1 MNTKQKV
8 LALLR
13 QNGAILSGEKLA
25 QEIGISRTA
34 IWKAVR
40 ELEKMGYQIE
50 RHANGYQY
58 LPSDVLEA
66 DSIATNELQA
76 ANIFLLDETD
86 STMKDAKLGALAK
99 QTTPALYVA
108 ETQTGGHGRFG
119 RPFFCPRGQIYMS
132 LLLNPNQSFE
142 ELPQYTLLA
151 AVAVSLAIDEVTGRK
166 TDIKWVN
173 DIYLDG
179 KKVCGILSE
188 ATSDFET
195 GRISYV
201 VLGMGINFSIPLETF
216 PDGLE
221 KKASSLFPEGNAP
234 VSRNQLMHLIWQNF
248 FELLAGLPDNSYLKV
263 YREKSFVLNKTVTFT
278 QQGITYSGIAKTI
291 SDTGELSVLTAD
303 GMKLLS
309 SGEISLQSI
318 Y

>member
-13 QNGAILSGEKLA
+13 KNGAVFSGEKLA
-25 QEIGISRTA
+25 QEIGVSRTA

-40 ELEKMGYQIE
+40 ELEKMGYRIE
-50 RHANGYQY
+50 RHANGYHY

-66 DSIATNELQA
+66 DSIATNDLRAE
-76 ANIFLLDETD
+76 NIVLMDATE
-86 STMKDAKLGALAK
+86 STMKDAKLGAMNQ
-99 QTTPALYVA
+99 QTTPALYLA

-119 RPFFCPRGQIYMS
+119 RPFFSPRGQIYMS

-151 AVAVSLAIDEVTGRK
+151 AVAVSLAIDEITGRK

-179 KKVCGILSE
+179 KKICGILSE

-195 GRISYV
+195 GRISHV
-201 VLGMGINFSIPLETF
+201 VLGMGINFSIPPKTF

-221 KKASSLFPEGNAP
+221 KKASSLFPDGTAV
-234 VSRNQLMHLIWQNF
+234 VSRNQLIKLIWQNF
-248 FELLAGLPDNSYLKV
+248 FELLEDLPDKSYLKV
-263 YREKSFVLNKTVTFT
+263 YREKSFVLNKTVTFV
-278 QQGITYSGIAKTI
+278 QQGITYSGVAKAI
-291 SDTGELSVLTAD
+291 SDTGELLVLTSA
-303 GMKLLS
+303 GMKVLS

-318 Y
+318 N

>member
-1 MNTKQKV
+1 MKTKQKV

-13 QNGAILSGEKLA
+13 KNGAVFSGEKLA
-25 QEIGISRTA
+25 QEIGVSRTA
-34 IWKAVR
+34 IWKAVQ

-66 DSIATNELQA
+66 DSIATNDLRAE
-76 ANIFLLDETD
+76 NIVLMDATE
-86 STMKDAKLGALAK
+86 STMKDAKLGALNQ
-99 QTTPALYVA
+99 QTTPALFIA

-179 KKVCGILSE
+179 KKICGILSE

-195 GRISYV
+195 GRISHV
-201 VLGMGINFSIPLETF
+201 VLGVGINFSIPPESF

-221 KKASSLFPEGNAP
+221 KKASSLFPDGTAA
-234 VSRNQLMHLIWQNF
+234 VSRNQLIKLIWQNF
-248 FELLAGLPDNSYLKV
+248 FELLEALPDNSYLKV
-263 YREKSFVLNKTVTFT
+263 YREKSFVLNKTVTFV
-278 QQGITYSGIAKTI
+278 QQGTTYSGVAKAI
-291 SDTGELSVLTAD
+291 SDTGELLVLTSE
-303 GMKLLS
+303 GMKVLS

-318 Y
+318 N

>member
-1 MNTKQKV
+1 M
-8 LALLR
+8 
-13 QNGAILSGEKLA
+13 
-25 QEIGISRTA
+25 
-34 IWKAVR
+34 
-40 ELEKMGYQIE
+40 
-50 RHANGYQY
+50 
-58 LPSDVLEA
+58 D
-66 DSIATNELQA
+66 ATE
-76 ANIFLLDETD
+76 
-86 STMKDAKLGALAK
+86 STMKDAKLGAMNQ
-99 QTTPALYVA
+99 QTTPALFLA

-179 KKVCGILSE
+179 KKICGILSE

-195 GRISYV
+195 GRISHV
-201 VLGMGINFSIPLETF
+201 VLGMGINFSIPPETF

-221 KKASSLFPEGNAP
+221 KKASSLFPDGTAA
-234 VSRNQLMHLIWQNF
+234 VSRNQLIKLIWQNF
-248 FELLAGLPDNSYLKV
+248 FELLEGLPDNSYLKV
-263 YREKSFVLNKTVTFT
+263 YREKSFVLNKTVTFV
-278 QQGITYSGIAKTI
+278 QQGTTYSGVAKAI
-291 SDTGELSVLTAD
+291 SDTGELLVLTSE
-303 GMKLLS
+303 GMKVLS

-318 Y
+318 N